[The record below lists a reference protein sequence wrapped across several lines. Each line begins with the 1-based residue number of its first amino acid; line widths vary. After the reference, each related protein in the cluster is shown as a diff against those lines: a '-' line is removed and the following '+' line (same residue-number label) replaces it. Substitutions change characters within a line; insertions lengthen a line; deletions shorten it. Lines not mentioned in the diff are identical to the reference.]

1 MLKLLIC
8 SKRLVC
14 LVYNNSK
21 ELVVNYCE
29 VQSEERLEY
38 SQLLDEFLLGCK
50 NEQKI
55 GMEYE
60 RIPVLK
66 YGKDVVPYRGEFG
79 MCEFLREFAKTDN
92 WDYILDGDEIIG
104 LKKLHDTITLEPG
117 CQFEL
122 SIEPQ
127 EGVNELKQKIEQIDN
142 ALEPLLEE
150 FEIELLN
157 VGVSPKTTY
166 KNIELIP
173 KQRYHIMANYLWG
186 ILSDVMMRET
196 AGIQVGIDYKS
207 EEDAMRKFRLTNLMM
222 PFVTAMY
229 ANSQI
234 RGGVNTGYL
243 SFRALAWLN
252 TDNERCGFGTKFNPD
267 MSFKDYVNILLNTP
281 MIFINR
287 ENRTLALNGRLT
299 FKQFMDRGYEGFMPT
314 IEDWKLH
321 SNLYFPEVRLR
332 SFIEIRNHDCVGNG
346 LEYSIPAFYKGI
358 MYSKSAMDEVEEI
371 LDKFTINEI
380 KELRYNVAKN
390 AIHSKIGNTPILGI
404 CKELAEISYY
414 SLRTEGLGEEEYL
427 VPLINMLKKGKCPSE
442 V

>member
-1 MLKLLIC
+1 M
-8 SKRLVC
+8 
-14 LVYNNSK
+14 
-21 ELVVNYCE
+21 NYCE
-29 VQSEERLEY
+29 VKSEERLEY
-38 SQLLDEFLLGCK
+38 AQLLNEFVSGCK
-50 NEQKI
+50 TEQKI

-60 RIPVLK
+60 RIPVSK
-66 YGKDVVPYRGEFG
+66 YSKEVIPYRGEFG
-79 MCEFLREFAKTDN
+79 MCEFLREFAKVDN

-122 SIEPQ
+122 SLEPKD
-127 EGVNELKQKIEQIDN
+127 GVNELKQRIEEIN
-142 ALEPLLEE
+142 SALKPILEE

-267 MSFKDYVNILLNTP
+267 MGFRDYVDTLLNTP

-287 ENRTLALNGRLT
+287 ENKTLAMNGRLT
-299 FKQFMDRGYEGFMPT
+299 FKQFMDRGYEGFEPT
-314 IEDWKLH
+314 LDDWKLH

-332 SFIEIRNHDCVGNG
+332 NFIEIRNHDCVGGG
-346 LEYSIPAFYKGI
+346 LEYSIPALYKGI
-358 MYSKSAMDEVEEI
+358 MYSKSAMEEVEQI
-371 LDKFTINEI
+371 LDKYTINEI

-390 AIHSKIGNTPILGI
+390 AIHSKIGKSQILPI
-404 CKELAEISYY
+404 CKELTEISYY
-414 SLRTEGLGEEEYL
+414 TLRTEGIGEEKFLE
-427 VPLINMLKKGKCPSE
+427 PLIDMLRSGKCPAE